1 MKQSSG
7 TQRSLI
13 ALAAAVAALGLV
25 TACGEAKSM
34 DMSDHAGA
42 GHVHTASTAALPPA
56 GSEQQALV
64 VLSDEPMLDQTGAER
79 HLKTD
84 VVGSRIVVVDF
95 IFTSCQTICPVTT
108 ALLAQAKGNL
118 ADIPSDMV
126 TFVSMSVDSNVDTPE
141 RLASFAAAHGADWT
155 FLTGDKHV
163 MDEALTWLNAYSTNP
178 EDHAAM
184 ILIGDAST
192 EKFTRIYGM
201 PDPKFVEAR
210 VRELVASRPHD
221 SSQHTH

>member
-1 MKQSSG
+1 MTVQHTSRLRFAVALVAG
-7 TQRSLI
+7 F
-13 ALAAAVAALGLV
+13 ALAGLAA
-25 TACGEAKSM
+25 CDAKNSAETQE
-34 DMSDHAGA
+34 HGA
-42 GHVHTASTAALPPA
+42 GHVHNASASVPA
-56 GSEQQALV
+56 SGVEQQALV
-64 VLSDEPMLDQTGAER
+64 VLSDAPMLDQAGESR
-79 HLKTD
+79 QLKSD

-108 ALLAQAKGNL
+108 SLLAKAKGNL
-118 ADIPSDMV
+118 ADISADQLA
-126 TFVSMSVDSNVDTPE
+126 FVSMSVDSNVDTPE
-141 RLASFAAAHGADWT
+141 RLAAFAAAHGADWT

-201 PDPKFVEAR
+201 PDPAFVESR
-210 VRELVASRPHD
+210 VRELLAARSHD
-221 SSQHTH
+221 SVQHTH

>member
-1 MKQSSG
+1 MTRHSRLLRDVLTLSV
-7 TQRSLI
+7 SV
-13 ALAAAVAALGLV
+13 ALLGLV
-25 TACGEAKSM
+25 AGCGGAKRNGKT
-34 DMSDHAGA
+34 DHDGA
-42 GHVHTASTAALPPA
+42 GHVHFASAATLPPT

-64 VLSDEPMLDQTGAER
+64 VLSDAPMLDQTGAER

-118 ADIPSDMV
+118 TDMPSDMV
-126 TFVSMSVDSNVDTPE
+126 TFVSMSVDSSVDTPE
-141 RLASFAAAHGADWT
+141 RLASFSAAHGADWT

-184 ILIGDAST
+184 ILIGDATT
-192 EKFTRIYGM
+192 ERFTRIYGM

-210 VRELVASRPHD
+210 VRELVDARTRD
-221 SSQHTH
+221 SSQHRH